1 MSDRKKG
8 GGLDYTPQ
16 AFPGARAPDG
26 PAPDLADK
34 LAKLGLVEGTEATGS
49 RIEASPG
56 VNVGTSRGAKKRAGL
71 DYTPQAFPGA
81 RAPDGPAP
89 DLHARLA
96 QMGLVEQTAPAD
108 ARADV
113 RHDPIPAST
122 PPRRT
127 EPVAPPVAPQPA
139 PAVRQAPP
147 TASPP
152 PAYSAPPAPVPAE
165 SSRRA
170 ATSSPPISPPVPS
183 PPRHTERA
191 VSQEPAPR
199 STERAPSPSA
209 TASPPPQRPVP
220 VAPPPA
226 SAPAPSA
233 ATPPPRSPTATSTLP
248 PVPKEAE
255 PRPLPVAP
263 PQRPV
268 PVAPQPASAPAPSAA
283 APPPRSPTAT
293 STLPPVP
300 KEAEPQPL
308 PVAPP
313 AAALTVSRGPK
324 AITKAA
330 SQALRRGEIL
340 RALPDK
346 EDRVRISL
354 RLVAS
359 VDQKLDDL
367 AHLRGLDRNTAISVA
382 ISQDW
387 IACFGLQAR
396 QEVR

>member
-89 DLHARLA
+89 DLHERLA
-96 QMGLVEQTAPAD
+96 QMGLVEQTAQAD

-113 RHDPIPAST
+113 RPDPIPAAK

-127 EPVAPPVAPQPA
+127 EQAAPSVAPQPA
-139 PAVRQAPP
+139 PAVRREPAA
-147 TASPP
+147 ASPP
-152 PAYSAPPAPVPAE
+152 PVYSAPSAPVPAE
-165 SSRRA
+165 SNRRA
-170 ATSSPPISPPVPS
+170 ATASPPTAPPVPS
-183 PPRHTERA
+183 PSRHTERA
-191 VSQEPAPR
+191 VAPEPAPR
-199 STERAPSPSA
+199 RTERAPSPSVA
-209 TASPPPQRPVP
+209 ASPPPQH
-220 VAPPPA
+220 
-226 SAPAPSA
+226 
-233 ATPPPRSPTATSTLP
+233 
-248 PVPKEAE
+248 
-255 PRPLPVAP
+255 
-263 PQRPV
+263 PV
-268 PVAPQPASAPAPSAA
+268 PVAPQPASAPTASVAV
-283 APPPRSPTAT
+283 PPPRSPAAA

-300 KEAEPQPL
+300 KEAAPQPL

-313 AAALTVSRGPK
+313 AAALTVSREPK

-346 EDRVRISL
+346 EERVRISL

-382 ISQDW
+382 ITQDW

>member
-89 DLHARLA
+89 DLHERLS

-113 RHDPIPAST
+113 RPDPIPAAT

-127 EPVAPPVAPQPA
+127 EPAAPSVAPQPA
-139 PAVRQAPP
+139 PAVRREPAAASPPPVYSAPSAP
-147 TASPP
+147 VPVESNRRAATASPP
-152 PAYSAPPAPVPAE
+152 TA
-165 SSRRA
+165 
-170 ATSSPPISPPVPS
+170 PPVPS

-191 VSQEPAPR
+191 VAPEPASR
-199 STERAPSPSA
+199 RTERAPSPSVA
-209 TASPPPQRPVP
+209 ASPPPQHPVP
-220 VAPPPA
+220 VAPQPSAPTA
-226 SAPAPSA
+226 SASA
-233 ATPPPRSPTATSTLP
+233 PPPRSPAAASTLP
-248 PVPKEAE
+248 PVPKEA
-255 PRPLPVAP
+255 A
-263 PQRPV
+263 
-268 PVAPQPASAPAPSAA
+268 
-283 APPPRSPTAT
+283 
-293 STLPPVP
+293 
-300 KEAEPQPL
+300 PQPL

-313 AAALTVSRGPK
+313 AAALTVSREPK

-346 EDRVRISL
+346 EERVRISL

-367 AHLRGLDRNTAISVA
+367 AHLRGLDRNTAISIA
-382 ISQDW
+382 IAQDW

-396 QEVR
+396 QDVR

>member
-89 DLHARLA
+89 DLHERLA

-152 PAYSAPPAPVPAE
+152 PAYSAPPALVPAE

-170 ATSSPPISPPVPS
+170 VTSSPPISPPVPS

-191 VSQEPAPR
+191 VAQDPAPR

-226 SAPAPSA
+226 S
-233 ATPPPRSPTATSTLP
+233 
-248 PVPKEAE
+248 V
-255 PRPLPVAP
+255 
-263 PQRPV
+263 
-268 PVAPQPASAPAPSAA
+268 PAPSAA

-300 KEAEPQPL
+300 KEAEPRPL
-308 PVAPP
+308 PVTSP
-313 AAALTVSRGPK
+313 ASALTVSREPK
-324 AITKAA
+324 AITKAS
-330 SQALRRGEIL
+330 SQAMRRGEIL